1 MSFSAHL
8 LPAWRKPLTKTGV
21 SARRKPALNLAR
33 LFRFQQFLAFFFIAT
48 LAVPVAQADTFRV
61 ATYNIEN
68 YLNEATDTRPAKSP
82 ESKAKVCENIVTLKP
97 DVLALQEMGDL
108 KAFEELRATLFAKGL
123 DLPFWTHVTGFD
135 TNIHVAVLSKFPF
148 RSVHAHTNDSYLLDG
163 RRFRVSRGFAEVEIG
178 VKTNYTFTLI
188 TAHLKSKRPIGIA
201 DADEMRL
208 EEAKVLR
215 EKVDGVF
222 AANAQARLVVLGD
235 FNDTPDAK
243 STKGIIGRGKH
254 KMVDTRPTERN
265 GDELAADHRGQPPRS
280 VAWTH
285 FYAVQDTYSR
295 LDYILLSPV
304 MAHDW
309 VTNQTFV
316 LTVPNWGLA
325 SDHRPILAT
334 FDTGE

>member
-1 MSFSAHL
+1 VFL
-8 LPAWRKPLTKTGV
+8 LVAV
-21 SARRKPALNLAR
+21 
-33 LFRFQQFLAFFFIAT
+33 LAFP
-48 LAVPVAQADTFRV
+48 AVRAETFRV

-68 YLNEATDTRPAKSP
+68 YLSEPTDTRPAKSP
-82 ESKAKVCENIVTLKP
+82 EAKAKVCENILALKP

-108 KAFEELRATLFAKGL
+108 KAFEELRAALSSKGL
-123 DLPFWTHVTGFD
+123 NLPFWTHVTGFD
-135 TNIHVAVLSKFPF
+135 TNIHLALLSKFPF
-148 RSVHAHTNDSYLLDG
+148 RSVHAHTNDSFLLDG
-163 RRFRVSRGFAEVEIG
+163 RRFRVSRGFAEVEIA
-178 VKTNYTFTLI
+178 VNTNYALTLI

-201 DADEMRL
+201 DADELRL

-215 EKVDGVF
+215 EKIDGVF
-222 AANAQARLVVLGD
+222 ATKGEARLIVLGD

-243 STKGIIGRGKH
+243 STKAIIGRGKH

-265 GDELAADHRGQPPRS
+265 GDDLAANRRGQPPRS

-295 LDYILLSPV
+295 LDYILLSPA

-309 VTNQTFV
+309 VTNETFV
-316 LTVPNWGLA
+316 FTVPNWGLA

-334 FDTGE
+334 FDTRE

>member
-1 MSFSAHL
+1 L
-8 LPAWRKPLTKTGV
+8 KL
-21 SARRKPALNLAR
+21 
-33 LFRFQQFLAFFFIAT
+33 FQQFLAVF
-48 LAVPVAQADTFRV
+48 LLVAAHGILPAHSETFRV
-61 ATYNIEN
+61 ATYNVEN
-68 YLNEATDTRPAKSP
+68 YLDEPTETRPAKSP
-82 ESKAKVCENIVTLKP
+82 ESKAKVCENILALKP

-108 KAFEELRATLFAKGL
+108 KAFEELRGALSSKGL
-123 DLPFWTHVTGFD
+123 TLPFWTHVTGFD

-148 RSVHAHTNDSYLLDG
+148 RSVHAHTNDSFLLDG
-163 RRFRVSRGFAEVEIG
+163 RRFRVSRGFAEVEIA
-178 VKTNYTFTLI
+178 VNTNYTFTLI

-201 DADEMRL
+201 DENELRI

-215 EKVDGVF
+215 EKIDGVF
-222 AANAQARLVVLGD
+222 AANAEARLIVLGD

-243 STKGIIGRGKH
+243 STKAIMGRGKH

-265 GDELAADHRGQPPRS
+265 GDELTASRRGQPPRS

-304 MAHDW
+304 LAHNW

-316 LTVPNWGLA
+316 LTAPNWGLA

>member
-1 MSFSAHL
+1 MR
-8 LPAWRKPLTKTGV
+8 PKQQC
-21 SARRKPALNLAR
+21 R
-33 LFRFQQFLAFFFIAT
+33 LGWIA
-48 LAVPVAQADTFRV
+48 AVILIWANWAVANTFRV

-68 YLNEATDTRPAKSP
+68 YLDEPTETRPAKSA
-82 ESKAKVCENIVTLKP
+82 EAKAKVSENIAALKP
-97 DVLALQEMGDL
+97 DVVALQEMGTL
-108 KAFEELRATLFAKGL
+108 KAFEELRGALGAKGL
-123 DLPFWTHVTGFD
+123 NFPFWTHVTGFD
-135 TNIHVAVLSKFPF
+135 TNIHVAVLSRFPF
-148 RSVHAHTNDSYLLDG
+148 RSVHAHTNDSFLLDG
-163 RRFRVSRGFAEVEIG
+163 RRFRVSRGFAEVEI
-178 VKTNYTFTLI
+178 VVNTNYTFTLI

-201 DADEMRL
+201 DADELRL

-215 EKVDGVF
+215 EKIDNVF
-222 AANAQARLVVLGD
+222 ATNAQARLIVLGD

-243 STKGIIGRGKH
+243 STKAIIGRGKH

-265 GDELAADHRGQPPRS
+265 GDTPAIANRGYAPRS

-285 FYAVQDTYSR
+285 FYGVQDTYSR

-309 VTNQTFV
+309 VTNETFV

-334 FDTGE
+334 FETGE